1 MADGLNRLP
10 DGGTL
15 AEQSETIRLPPA
27 TSDMGEANKHLA
39 EWGICRITG
48 ALHTN
53 QLATLRREIE
63 VAESADS
70 RTGQPYSYS
79 YGANRRIW
87 SLFNRA
93 ECFLDLAEN
102 PTVLQVVRA
111 ILGRDALVSNIS
123 ANITGPGGAAMAP
136 HWDQDWAERPWPYA
150 FVAHVIWMID
160 DFTAENGA
168 TLVSPGSH
176 FLDGPPDEALI
187 IPATGSAGTAL
198 VIDGRTWHGTG
209 PNTTTDMR
217 RTGILVYYCRPY
229 IRQQE
234 NMSLSLSKAVRD
246 SMHPDRRK
254 LYGLEFWE
262 YLNMVGGP
270 PADLP
275 RF

>member
-1 MADGLNRLP
+1 M
-10 DGGTL
+10 
-15 AEQSETIRLPPA
+15 AEQLEAMKLPPV
-27 TSDMGEANKHLA
+27 TSDKDEARKHLI
-39 EWGICRITG
+39 ECGVCRIAG
-48 ALHTN
+48 ALSAS
-53 QLATLRREIE
+53 QLAALRRETE
-63 VAESADS
+63 VAESMDS
-70 RTGQPYSYS
+70 RTDQSYSYS
-79 YGANRRIW
+79 HGANRRIW

-93 ECFLDLAEN
+93 QCFLDLAEN
-102 PTVLQVVRA
+102 PTALQVVRT
-111 ILGRDALVSNIS
+111 ILGKDALVSNVS
-123 ANITGPGGAAMAP
+123 ANITGPGGVAMAP
-136 HWDQDWAERPWPYA
+136 HWDQDWAERPWPNA

-160 DFTAENGA
+160 DFTVENGA

-176 FLDGPPDEALI
+176 LLDSQPNEASMV
-187 IPATGSAGTAL
+187 PATGSAGTAL

-217 RTGILVYYCRPY
+217 RTGILIYYCRPY

-234 NMSLSLSKAVRD
+234 NMSLSLANAIRD
-246 SMHPDRRK
+246 SMPPYRRK

>member
-1 MADGLNRLP
+1 M
-10 DGGTL
+10 
-15 AEQSETIRLPPA
+15 AEQSETMKLPPV
-27 TSDMGEANKHLA
+27 TSDKDEASRHLI
-39 EWGICRITG
+39 EYGICRITR
-48 ALHTN
+48 ALSAS
-53 QLATLRREIE
+53 QLATLRRETE
-63 VAESADS
+63 MAEAADS
-70 RTGQPYSYS
+70 RTGQSYSYS
-79 YGANRRIW
+79 HEANRRIW

-102 PTVLQVVRA
+102 PTALQAVRT

-136 HWDQDWAERPWPYA
+136 HWDQDWAERPWPHA

-160 DFTAENGA
+160 DFTVENGA

-176 FLDGPPDEALI
+176 LLDGQPNEASTV
-187 IPATGSAGTAL
+187 PATGSAGTAL

-209 PNTTTDMR
+209 PNTTADMR

-234 NMSLSLSKAVRD
+234 NMSLSLANAVRER
-246 SMHPDRRK
+246 MPPDRRK
-254 LYGLEFWE
+254 LYGLGFWE